1 MNQQRFKKRFILS
14 LAMLIFSLSL
24 FAFSTYAWFTYL
36 KTDTFFGEVGFV
48 EVDLNAYF
56 LDELHPATEVE
67 VAAGV
72 PKPGV
77 YLVNIVSSASS
88 NYFEDF
94 RLSVSVLSNVDTY
107 MRVKIYEQLTLTYT
121 NFEGIVTELSILH
134 DEYMPFNYDT
144 TNWYDNREIDNYIYY
159 KLPVKR
165 VDASNALIVGII
177 SSYFSGQS
185 FSNYPPG
192 YSLQIAFSI
201 EAVQALSGPV
211 NVWELTTPPWG
222 GTW

>member
-1 MNQQRFKKRFILS
+1 M
-14 LAMLIFSLSL
+14 
-24 FAFSTYAWFTYL
+24 
-36 KTDTFFGEVGFV
+36 
-48 EVDLNAYF
+48 
-56 LDELHPATEVE
+56 E
-67 VAAGV
+67 VAPGV
-72 PKPGV
+72 PKTGV
-77 YLVNIVSSASS
+77 YLINIVSSASS

-94 RLSVSVLSNVDTY
+94 RLSVNVLSNVDTY
-107 MRVKIYEQLTLTYT
+107 LRVKIYEQLTLTYT

-159 KLPVKR
+159 KFPVKR
-165 VDASNALIVGII
+165 IDASNALVVGII

-201 EAVQALSGPV
+201 EAIQAISGPE
-211 NVWELTTPPWG
+211 NVWKLATPPWG